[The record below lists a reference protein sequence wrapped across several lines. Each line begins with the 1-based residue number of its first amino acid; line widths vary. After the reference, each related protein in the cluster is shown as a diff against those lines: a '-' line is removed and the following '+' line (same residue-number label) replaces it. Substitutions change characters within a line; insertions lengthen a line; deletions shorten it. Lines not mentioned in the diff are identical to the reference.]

1 MCRSDTVIG
10 ADWFHMVHPSVS
22 AKEKSFSG
30 SFEVKREDMKGCIFK
45 NDVSTASW
53 FQLVSRA

>member
-1 MCRSDTVIG
+1 
-10 ADWFHMVHPSVS
+10 MVHPSVS